1 MKVPEIKSRGSQ
13 PAKSAKRTGKANKG
27 NFTNH
32 LTSSAAPLSE
42 ASAPEEAAPVAPV
55 NSILTLQ
62 EVGVD
67 SDADPGKTQQ
77 GLIRWGE
84 NIIEQLEQ
92 IRHDILVGAIP
103 VKRLTN
109 LAQTLRDRKSN
120 ISDPRLL
127 SLIREIELRAEV
139 EIAKYSRDIAR

>member
-1 MKVPEIKSRGSQ
+1 M
-13 PAKSAKRTGKANKG
+13 
-27 NFTNH
+27 
-32 LTSSAAPLSE
+32 
-42 ASAPEEAAPVAPV
+42 
-55 NSILTLQ
+55 
-62 EVGVD
+62 D

-103 VKRLTN
+103 VKRLTS
-109 LAQTLRDRKSN
+109 LAQALRDRNPN
-120 ISDPRLL
+120 ISDPQLL

-139 EIAKYSRDIAR
+139 EFAKYSRDIAR

>member
-1 MKVPEIKSRGSQ
+1 MD
-13 PAKSAKRTGKANKG
+13 A
-27 NFTNH
+27 
-32 LTSSAAPLSE
+32 
-42 ASAPEEAAPVAPV
+42 
-55 NSILTLQ
+55 
-62 EVGVD
+62 
-67 SDADPGKTQQ
+67 DADPGKTQQ

-92 IRHDILVGAIP
+92 IRHDVLVGAIP

-109 LAQTLRDRKSN
+109 LAQALRDRNSN